1 MQLQFKDFPNSVYF
15 CPSKNRIVLER
26 TKQKTNKNRSFQRSN
41 SSFSTEANVGTSNF
55 TNFVQ
60 KTRLASHH
68 MDAMRT
74 ILQPIETE
82 LATFRKMQDDLAV
95 NPNPLLR
102 EIILHVNKQRG
113 KQMRPIM
120 VLLFGKMHGAI
131 TDSTYSAALALEL
144 LHTASLVHDD
154 VVDDSMQRRG
164 QASVNAIYNNKLA
177 VLVGDYLLS
186 TALVFT
192 GKSNDPRIT
201 NIIGAL
207 GQTLSDG
214 EIFQMFHSHEKLIS
228 EEIYLEIIRKKTASL
243 FSSCAEIGA
252 LSAGASQDD
261 INRARQIGEYI
272 GICFQIRDDI
282 FDYYS
287 DDVGKPTG
295 NDMREGKLT
304 LPIIYAVRMHG
315 DNHIH
320 SMIDRLKSGELT
332 DNEVSELIEFA
343 KLNGGIEYA
352 ERTMQNYRQKAIEL
366 LPENIGDTV
375 REAII
380 AYMDAVINRTK

>member
-1 MQLQFKDFPNSVYF
+1 
-15 CPSKNRIVLER
+15 
-26 TKQKTNKNRSFQRSN
+26 
-41 SSFSTEANVGTSNF
+41 
-55 TNFVQ
+55 
-60 KTRLASHH
+60 
-68 MDAMRT
+68 MDVMHT

-82 LATFRKMQDDLAV
+82 LATFRKMQDDLAI

-113 KQMRPIM
+113 KQMRPM
-120 VLLFGKMHGAI
+120 LVLLFGKMHGAI
-131 TDSTYSAALALEL
+131 TSSTYSAALALEL

-177 VLVGDYLLS
+177 VLAGDYLLS

-261 INRARQIGEYI
+261 IERASQIGEYI

-282 FDYYS
+282 FDYYTN
-287 DDVGKPTG
+287 DVGKPTG

-304 LPIIYAVRMHG
+304 LPIIYAVRTHG
-315 DNHIH
+315 DKRIH
-320 SMIDRLKSGELT
+320 TMIDRLKSGALSNTEI
-332 DNEVSELIEFA
+332 EELIEFA
-343 KLNGGIEYA
+343 KQHGGIEYA
-352 ERTMQNYRQKAIEL
+352 EQVMQNFRKKAIDL
-366 LPENIGDTV
+366 LPEGIDNAV

-380 AYMDAVINRTK
+380 AYIDAVINRKK

>member
-1 MQLQFKDFPNSVYF
+1 
-15 CPSKNRIVLER
+15 
-26 TKQKTNKNRSFQRSN
+26 
-41 SSFSTEANVGTSNF
+41 
-55 TNFVQ
+55 
-60 KTRLASHH
+60 
-68 MDAMRT
+68 MDALLP
-74 ILQPIETE
+74 ILQPIEAE
-82 LATFRKMQDDLAV
+82 FATFRKMQDDLAV

-113 KQMRPIM
+113 KQMRPMM
-120 VLLFGKMHGAI
+120 VLLFGKMFGEI

-186 TALVFT
+186 TSLVFT
-192 GKSNDPRIT
+192 SRCGDPRIT
-201 NIIGAL
+201 NIIGSL

-214 EIFQMFHSHEKLIS
+214 EIFQMFHSHEKLVS

-252 LSAGASQDD
+252 LSVGASQEDTE
-261 INRARQIGEYI
+261 RARQIGEYI

-287 DDVGKPTG
+287 NDVGKPTG

-304 LPIIYAVRMHG
+304 LPIIYAVRTHG
-315 DNHIH
+315 NEHIRV
-320 SMIDRLKSGELT
+320 MIDRLKNGELADT
-332 DNEVSELIEFA
+332 EINELIEFA
-343 KLNGGIEYA
+343 KLHGGIKYA
-352 ERTMQNYRQKAIEL
+352 EQAMQDYRQKALDL
-366 LPENIGDTV
+366 LPKNVDENIMK
-375 REAII
+375 AIT
-380 AYMDAVINRTK
+380 AYIDAVIYRKK

>member
-1 MQLQFKDFPNSVYF
+1 
-15 CPSKNRIVLER
+15 
-26 TKQKTNKNRSFQRSN
+26 
-41 SSFSTEANVGTSNF
+41 
-55 TNFVQ
+55 
-60 KTRLASHH
+60 
-68 MDAMRT
+68 MDALQT
-74 ILQPIETE
+74 ILQPIGTE
-82 LATFRKMQDDLAV
+82 FSTFRKMQDDLAV

-113 KQMRPIM
+113 KQMRPMM
-120 VLLFGKMHGAI
+120 VLLFGKMFGEI
-131 TDSTYSAALALEL
+131 TNSTYSAALALEL
-144 LHTASLVHDD
+144 LPTASLVHDD

-192 GKSNDPRIT
+192 GRCGDPRIT

-214 EIFQMFHSHEKLIS
+214 EIFQMFHSHEKLVS
-228 EEIYLEIIRKKTASL
+228 EEVYLEIIRKKTASL

-252 LSAGASQDD
+252 LSAGASQED
-261 INRARQIGEYI
+261 IDRARQIGEYI

-287 DDVGKPTG
+287 NDVGKPTG

-304 LPIIYAVRMHG
+304 LPIIYAVRTQG
-315 DNHIH
+315 DEHIRT
-320 SMIDRLKSGELT
+320 MIDRLKNGELNDT
-332 DNEVSELIEFA
+332 EIDELIEFA
-343 KLNGGIEYA
+343 KLHGGIEYA
-352 ERTMQNYRQKAIEL
+352 EQVMQDFRQKAFDL
-366 LPENIGDTV
+366 LPQNNDESI
-375 REAII
+375 RKAII
-380 AYMDAVINRTK
+380 AYMDAVINRKK

>member
-1 MQLQFKDFPNSVYF
+1 M
-15 CPSKNRIVLER
+15 
-26 TKQKTNKNRSFQRSN
+26 
-41 SSFSTEANVGTSNF
+41 
-55 TNFVQ
+55 
-60 KTRLASHH
+60 H
-68 MDAMRT
+68 T
-74 ILQPIETE
+74 ILRPIETE
-82 LATFRKMQDDLAV
+82 FATFRKMQDDLAV

-113 KQMRPIM
+113 KQMRPMM
-120 VLLFGKMHGAI
+120 VLLFAKMFGEV

-192 GKSNDPRIT
+192 GRSNNPRIT

-214 EIFQMFHSHEKLIS
+214 EIFQMFHSHEKLVS

-252 LSAGASQDD
+252 LSAGASQDGID
-261 INRARQIGEYI
+261 RARQIGEYI

-287 DDVGKPTG
+287 NDVGKPTG

-304 LPIIYAVRMHG
+304 LPIIYAVRTHG
-315 DNHIH
+315 DDHIR
-320 SMIDRLKSGELT
+320 MMVDRLKNGELS
-332 DNEVSELIEFA
+332 DAEISELIEFA
-343 KLNGGIEYA
+343 KLHGGIEYA
-352 ERTMQNYRQKAIEL
+352 EQTMQIYRKKVLAL
-366 LPENIGDTV
+366 LPGDIADEI
-375 REAII
+375 RNAII
-380 AYMDAVINRTK
+380 AYIDAVINRKK

>member
-1 MQLQFKDFPNSVYF
+1 
-15 CPSKNRIVLER
+15 
-26 TKQKTNKNRSFQRSN
+26 
-41 SSFSTEANVGTSNF
+41 
-55 TNFVQ
+55 
-60 KTRLASHH
+60 
-68 MDAMRT
+68 MDAIRT

-82 LATFRKMQDDLAV
+82 FSNFRKMQDDLAL

-113 KQMRPIM
+113 KQMRPMM
-120 VLLFGKMHGAI
+120 VLLFGKMFGEV

-164 QASVNAIYNNKLA
+164 QASVNAIYNNKIA

-214 EIFQMFHSHEKLIS
+214 EIFQMFHSHEKLVS

-252 LSAGASQDD
+252 LSAGASQDNID
-261 INRARQIGEYI
+261 RARQIGEYI

-282 FDYYS
+282 FDYYTG
-287 DDVGKPTG
+287 DVGKPTG

-304 LPIIYAVRMHG
+304 LPIIHAVRTHG
-315 DNHIH
+315 DDRIRT
-320 SMIDRLKSGELT
+320 MIDRLKSGELSDT
-332 DNEVSELIEFA
+332 EINELIEFA
-343 KLNGGIEYA
+343 KQNGGIEYA
-352 ERTMQNYRQKAIEL
+352 EQAMQEYRQKAIAL
-366 LPENIGDTV
+366 LPENISDDI
-375 REAII
+375 RKAII
-380 AYMDAVINRTK
+380 AYMDAVIKRKK

>member
-1 MQLQFKDFPNSVYF
+1 
-15 CPSKNRIVLER
+15 
-26 TKQKTNKNRSFQRSN
+26 
-41 SSFSTEANVGTSNF
+41 
-55 TNFVQ
+55 
-60 KTRLASHH
+60 
-68 MDAMRT
+68 MDALQT
-74 ILQPIETE
+74 ILQPIGTE
-82 LATFRKMQDDLAV
+82 FSTFRKMQDDLAV

-113 KQMRPIM
+113 KQMRPMM
-120 VLLFGKMHGAI
+120 VLLFGKMFGEI
-131 TDSTYSAALALEL
+131 TNSTYSAALALEL

-192 GKSNDPRIT
+192 GRCGDPRIT

-214 EIFQMFHSHEKLIS
+214 EIFQMFHSHEKLVS
-228 EEIYLEIIRKKTASL
+228 EEVYLEIIRKKTASL

-252 LSAGASQDD
+252 LSAGASQED
-261 INRARQIGEYI
+261 IDRARQIGEYI

-287 DDVGKPTG
+287 NDVGKPTG

-304 LPIIYAVRMHG
+304 LPIIYTVRTHG
-315 DNHIH
+315 DEHIRT
-320 SMIDRLKSGELT
+320 MIDRLKNGELNDT
-332 DNEVSELIEFA
+332 EIDELIEFA
-343 KLNGGIEYA
+343 KLHGGIEYA
-352 ERTMQNYRQKAIEL
+352 EQVMQDFRQKAFDL
-366 LPENIGDTV
+366 LPQNNDESI
-375 REAII
+375 RKAII
-380 AYMDAVINRTK
+380 AYMDAVINRKK

>member
-1 MQLQFKDFPNSVYF
+1 
-15 CPSKNRIVLER
+15 
-26 TKQKTNKNRSFQRSN
+26 
-41 SSFSTEANVGTSNF
+41 
-55 TNFVQ
+55 
-60 KTRLASHH
+60 
-68 MDAMRT
+68 MDAMHT
-74 ILQPIETE
+74 ILRPIETE
-82 LATFRKMQDDLAV
+82 FVTFRKMQDDLAV

-113 KQMRPIM
+113 KQMRPMM
-120 VLLFGKMHGAI
+120 VLLFAKMFGEV

-192 GKSNDPRIT
+192 GRSNNPRIT

-214 EIFQMFHSHEKLIS
+214 EIFQMFHSHEKLVS

-252 LSAGASQDD
+252 LSAGASQDGID
-261 INRARQIGEYI
+261 RARQIGEYI

-282 FDYYS
+282 FDYYTG
-287 DDVGKPTG
+287 DVGKPTG

-304 LPIIYAVRMHG
+304 LPIIYAVRTHG
-315 DNHIH
+315 DDHIRT
-320 SMIDRLKSGELT
+320 MIDRLKNGELS
-332 DNEVSELIEFA
+332 DAGISELIEFA
-343 KLNGGIEYA
+343 KLHGGIEYA
-352 ERTMQNYRQKAIEL
+352 EQTMQNYRKKVLAL
-366 LPENIGDTV
+366 LPGDIADEI
-375 REAII
+375 RNAII
-380 AYMDAVINRTK
+380 AYIDAVINRKK